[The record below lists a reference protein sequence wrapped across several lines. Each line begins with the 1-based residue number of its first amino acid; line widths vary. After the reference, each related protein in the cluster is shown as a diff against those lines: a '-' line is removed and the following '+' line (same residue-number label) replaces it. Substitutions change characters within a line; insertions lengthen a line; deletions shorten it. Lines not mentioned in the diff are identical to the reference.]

1 MRDQLLGLIQPS
13 KDLDLVVEGSRAWPA
28 LELKAAVE
36 KASSLPKGFVL
47 QNSQGFEAFGTAQLQ
62 LLTPTGPLLCD
73 LSSARV
79 EHYAFPGA
87 HPCVSLGSL
96 EDDLQRRD
104 FSLNAIAQRLPA
116 KGQLLLDPFCGAC
129 LLYTSPSPRDR
140 TRSRMPSS
148 A

>member
-1 MRDQLLGLIQPS
+1 MSSSDLWLKWLEQLASEQGLRLSLVGGAVRDQLLGLSQPS

-47 QNSQGFEAFGTAQLQ
+47 QNSQGFDAFGTAQLQ

-96 EDDLQRRD
+96 EDDLHR
-104 FSLNAIAQRLPA
+104 
-116 KGQLLLDPFCGAC
+116 
-129 LLYTSPSPRDR
+129 
-140 TRSRMPSS
+140 
-148 A
+148 